1 VENKM
6 IKAMPNKILAY
17 MIEKPGDY
25 KKSQGGIFMQDKD
38 ADVTGIR
45 PRWFKVFSVGEKIDW
60 ITEGEYVL
68 VDHGR
73 WSNGMSVDEQDDKL
87 YLLDN
92 EGCLA
97 TQDTNPLQ
105 E

>member
-1 VENKM
+1 M

-45 PRWFKVFSVGEKIDW
+45 PRWFKVFYNISSIK
-60 ITEGEYVL
+60 
-68 VDHGR
+68 
-73 WSNGMSVDEQDDKL
+73 
-87 YLLDN
+87 
-92 EGCLA
+92 
-97 TQDTNPLQ
+97 
-105 E
+105 